1 MPPPSDAFPTAV
13 RATGAAR
20 SLAAAALCLA
30 TALPALAGAD
40 AGDLVRDHGCM
51 RCHAMVRTYVGP
63 GFAEI
68 SERYRSD
75 RNAET
80 YLAGKIRNGG
90 AGEWGRALMP
100 RHPRI
105 GEDEARS
112 LARWILAQRK
122 G

>member
-1 MPPPSDAFPTAV
+1 MPLPSTALPH
-13 RATGAAR
+13 AAR
-20 SLAAAALCLA
+20 ALAAAALCLA
-30 TALPALAGAD
+30 AALPAPARAD
-40 AGDLVRDHGCM
+40 AGDLVREHGCM
-51 RCHAMVRTYVGP
+51 RCHALVRTYVGP

-68 SERYRSD
+68 AERYRAD
-75 RNAET
+75 MNAET

-105 GEDEARS
+105 GEEEART
-112 LARWILAQRK
+112 LARWILARRK